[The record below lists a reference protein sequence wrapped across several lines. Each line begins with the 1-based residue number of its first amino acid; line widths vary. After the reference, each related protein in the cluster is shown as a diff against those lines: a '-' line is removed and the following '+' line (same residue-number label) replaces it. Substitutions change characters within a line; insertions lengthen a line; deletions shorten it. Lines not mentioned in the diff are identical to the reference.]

1 MRAFTATLVTET
13 NTFAP
18 LPTGLSAFHEP
29 GHYFKAGT
37 HPPEPTALSAW
48 VLAMVRER
56 VRREGWTL
64 VEGMMAFAE
73 PAGITTREAWDSL
86 REELLA
92 DLRAAMP
99 VDLVLLGLHGA
110 MVAEGCDDCEGELLR
125 LVRSIVGPAVVV
137 GALLDPHNHL
147 SEAMVR
153 HADVLVESKEYPH
166 IDFLERTVELIDLC
180 VATARGEIRPQAAVA
195 DTAMALVV
203 HTTREPG
210 RGFVARMQA
219 LEGRDGV
226 LSVSL
231 THGFAWGDVPDMGTK
246 VLVYTDA
253 RQDAGGAR
261 GRAIAQQL
269 VDELRSLREH
279 FCPSTLGLDVDE
291 ALDAAIAN
299 PGPAAGR
306 GPVVLADMSDNPGG
320 GAAGDATFILRR
332 VLERGL
338 AGVAMGPLWD
348 PLAARF
354 AFEAGVGARLSL
366 RIGGKVSPMSG
377 DPVDADCRVLA
388 LKRNM
393 AMTGLG
399 GESVPLGD
407 CALVETAGVKIVL
420 ATMRTQAYGTDLF
433 TGLGVELAQE
443 RIVVVKSSQHFHAAY
458 APIASKVVYVDAPG
472 SVSARLDA
480 LPYRKIRRPKWPLHE
495 VGGCA

>member
-1 MRAFTATLVTET
+1 MRAFTATLATET
-13 NTFAP
+13 NSFAP
-18 LPTGLSAFHEP
+18 LPTGLSAFRQP

-37 HPPEPTALSAW
+37 HPPEPTALSDW
-48 VLAMVRER
+48 MLAKVRER
-56 VRREGWTL
+56 ARRDGWTL
-64 VEGMMAFAE
+64 AEGMMAFAE
-73 PAGITTREAWDSL
+73 PAGVTTREAWDSL

-125 LVRSIVGPAVVV
+125 RVRGIVGPAVVV

-153 HADVLVESKEYPH
+153 HADVLVEIKEYPH
-166 IDFLERTVELIDLC
+166 TDFGERTVELIDLC
-180 VATARGEIRPQAAVA
+180 VATVRGAIRPQAAVV

-210 RGFVARMQA
+210 RGFVHRMRA

-231 THGFAWGDVPDMGTK
+231 THGFEWGDVPDMGTK

-253 RQDAGGAR
+253 RQDPDGAR

-269 VDELRSLREH
+269 ADELRVLRDH
-279 FCPSTLGLDVDE
+279 FCPSTLGLDVDA
-291 ALDAAIAN
+291 ALDTALAD

-306 GPVVLADMSDNPGG
+306 GPVVMADGSDNPGG
-320 GAAGDATFILRR
+320 GAAGDSTFILRR
-332 VLERGL
+332 TLERRL
-338 AGVAMGPLWD
+338 QGVALGPLWD
-348 PLAARF
+348 PQAVRI
-354 AFEAGVGARLSL
+354 AFDAGQGARLPL
-366 RIGGKVSPMSG
+366 RLGGKVGPLSG
-377 DPVDADCRVLA
+377 DPVDAECEVLA
-388 LKRNM
+388 LRH
-393 AMTGLG
+393 AMTMSGLG
-399 GESVPLGD
+399 GLPIPLGD

-420 ATMRTQAYGTDLF
+420 ATLRTQAFGTDLF
-433 TGLGVELAQE
+433 TGLGVDLRQQ

-458 APIASKVVYVDAPG
+458 APIASSVVYVDAPG
-472 SVSARLDA
+472 SCSGRLDA
-480 LPYRKIRRPKWPLHE
+480 LVYRKIQRPKWPLD
-495 VGGCA
+495 GA

>member
-1 MRAFTATLVTET
+1 MRVFTATLATET
-13 NTFAP
+13 NTFSP
-18 LPTGLSAFHEP
+18 MPTGLAAFREH
-29 GHYFKAGT
+29 GVYFKAGT
-37 HPPEPTALSAW
+37 HPTEQTWASALLMPARERALRDGW
-48 VLAMVRER
+48 VLA
-56 VRREGWTL
+56 
-64 VEGMMAFAE
+64 EGMMAAAE
-73 PAGITTREAWDSL
+73 PAGITSREAWDSL

-110 MVAEGCDDCEGELLR
+110 MVADGCDDCEGELLR
-125 LVRSIVGPAVVV
+125 EVRAIVGPGVVI
-137 GALLDPHNHL
+137 GAELDPHCHL
-147 SEAMVR
+147 SEAMVQ
-153 HADVLVESKEYPH
+153 HADLLIAFKEYPH
-166 IDFLERTVELIDLC
+166 TDYTERAVELINLC
-180 VATARGEIRPQAAVA
+180 AATVRGEIRPQAAVV
-195 DTAMALVV
+195 DTGMVLVV

-210 RGFVARMQA
+210 RGLVVRMQT

-226 LSVSL
+226 LTVSL
-231 THGFAWGDVPDMGTK
+231 AHGFEWGDVPDMGTK

-253 RQDAGGAR
+253 RQDADGAR
-261 GRAIAQQL
+261 GRALAQGL
-269 VDELRSLREH
+269 ADELRRVRESLS
-279 FCPSTLGLDVDE
+279 PTALGLGVDA
-291 ALDAAIAN
+291 ALDAALADT
-299 PGPAAGR
+299 GPAAGQ

-338 AGVAMGPLWD
+338 TGVAMGPLWD
-348 PLAARF
+348 PLAARC

-377 DPVDADCRVLA
+377 DPVDADFRVLA

-393 AMTGLG
+393 TMTGLG
-399 GESVPLGD
+399 SLSVPLGD
-407 CALVETAGVKIVL
+407 CALVETAGVKVVL
-420 ATMRTQAYGTDLF
+420 ASIRTQAFGTDLF

-480 LPYRKIRRPKWPLHE
+480 LPYRRIRRPKWPID
-495 VGGCA
+495 AD